1 MIFEASWKEDPIRNI
16 GVRLGDLKEK
26 AVSQMSLFEESDV
39 KVEDK
44 VEEVMDSI
52 IKKYGKGS
60 VIRASKK
67 EEDYNIERR

>member
-1 MIFEASWKEDPIRNI
+1 
-16 GVRLGDLKEK
+16 
-26 AVSQMSLFEESDV
+26 MSLFEESNI
-39 KVEDK
+39 KVSDK

-67 EEDYNIERR
+67 EESHNIEKR

>member
-1 MIFEASWKEDPIRNI
+1 
-16 GVRLGDLKEK
+16 
-26 AVSQMSLFEESDV
+26 MSLFEESDV

-44 VEEVMDSI
+44 VEEVMDKI

-67 EEDYNIERR
+67 EESYNIEKR